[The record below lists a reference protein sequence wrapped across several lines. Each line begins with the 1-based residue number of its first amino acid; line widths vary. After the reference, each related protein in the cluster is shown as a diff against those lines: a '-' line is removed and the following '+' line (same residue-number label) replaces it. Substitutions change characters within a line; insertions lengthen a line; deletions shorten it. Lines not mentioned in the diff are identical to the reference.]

1 MANNSIRAAFERMWQ
16 HITLA
21 LSGKADKTE
30 LNDYATKEDVSNIV
44 FQCYSDTFSLGNNS
58 QFTPL
63 SSTIPTPTGKTA
75 ADIFMMNFVDT
86 NGIIYT
92 AVRKTT
98 TDLYGSG
105 EFRFSG
111 TGAVGTSMP
120 KIGWGTLRLGLL
132 KEANKYYTVLENT
145 YCATV
150 GTGGTAV
157 TTMNL
162 SGTSQ
167 IIIYYK

>member
-21 LSGKADKTE
+21 LSGKADKDE
-30 LNDYATKEDVSNIV
+30 ISNIV
-44 FQCYSDTFSLGNNS
+44 FQCYSDTFSLGNHS
-58 QFTPL
+58 LFTPL
-63 SSTIPTPTGKTA
+63 SSTIPTGKTA
-75 ADIFMMNFVDT
+75 ADIFMMSFIDT

-98 TDLYGSG
+98 TDDNGCG

-111 TGAVGTSMP
+111 TGAVGVEMP
-120 KIGWGTLRLGLL
+120 KIGWGTLRLEYLTGMRQ
-132 KEANKYYTVLENT
+132 YYTSLENT
-145 YCATV
+145 YYATV